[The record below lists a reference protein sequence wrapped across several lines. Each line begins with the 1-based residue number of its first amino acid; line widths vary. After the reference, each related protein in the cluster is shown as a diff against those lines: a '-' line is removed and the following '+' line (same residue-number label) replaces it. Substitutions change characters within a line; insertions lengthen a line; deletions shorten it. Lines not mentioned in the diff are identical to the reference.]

1 MAEDRSQKTEKPTA
15 KRKKE
20 SRRKGQV
27 AKTPELFP
35 WLAVLIG
42 TYLVPLVIARV
53 GAGVEAA
60 FAAIGDTMAD
70 PSPQQMPRQLGQAL
84 QHMAIALAPLLA
96 GLVVLAVLVG
106 AAQVGVRFSF
116 HAIKPS
122 WAKLNPLAGLKRL
135 LSPRSLWET
144 AKNLVKV
151 AIIAAVAVPVAM
163 DLIDALARQGA
174 MPLFDTVRVVAGHSV
189 GLVRRVA
196 AAGLLVGL
204 ADFAYQKRRHLKDLM
219 MTKQEVKDEARQAE
233 GNPEVKAKIKGKML
247 AASRMR
253 MLAAVKT
260 ADVVVVNPVH
270 LAVALHYEP
279 ARGAPRVVAL
289 GKDHLAERIK
299 QVAEETGV
307 PIVESIP
314 LARALFAA
322 CDLGD
327 EIPPALYEG
336 VARLLVFV
344 QRMARHRPLGS
355 SVHRLPDSLVPVAD
369 ALKPS

>member
-1 MAEDRSQKTEKPTA
+1 MAQDRSQKTEKPTP

-27 AKTPELFP
+27 ARTPELFP

-42 TYLVPLVIARV
+42 TFLVPLAIGRV
-53 GAGVEAA
+53 GAGVQASV
-60 FAAIGDTMAD
+60 AAIRETMAD
-70 PSPQQMPRQLGQAL
+70 PSSQQLPRQLGGAL
-84 QHMAIALAPLLA
+84 GHMAVAVAPLFA
-96 GLVVLAVLVG
+96 GLVVLAFVVG

-122 WAKLNPLAGLKRL
+122 LAKLNPVAGFKRL

-144 AKNLVKV
+144 GKNLVKV
-151 AIIAAVAVPVAM
+151 AIIAAVAVPVAV
-163 DLIDALARQGA
+163 DLVDSLARQGA
-174 MPLFDTVRVVAGHSV
+174 VPLTDTVRVVADRSV
-189 GLVRRVA
+189 DVVRRVA
-196 AAGLLVGL
+196 AAGLLVGV
-204 ADFAYQKRRHLKDLM
+204 ADFAYQRRRHVKDLM

-253 MLAAVKT
+253 MLSAVKT

-289 GKDHLAERIK
+289 GKDHLAERIR
-299 QVAEETGV
+299 QVAEDAGV

-344 QRMARHRPLGS
+344 QRLGQRRPLGS
-355 SVHRLPDSLVPVAD
+355 TVHRLPDALVRVGD